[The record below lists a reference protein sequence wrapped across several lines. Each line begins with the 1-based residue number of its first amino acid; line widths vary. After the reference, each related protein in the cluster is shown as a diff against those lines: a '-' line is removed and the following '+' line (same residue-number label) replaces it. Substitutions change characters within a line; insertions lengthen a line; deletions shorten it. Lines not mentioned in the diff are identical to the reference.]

1 MNHKFLAATFWDFFF
16 TQISVGLSLF
26 GKNWELFQFS
36 QKVTARN
43 TNLKTYNK
51 HIKIYEKTMTKLETD
66 PYDIT
71 IEKIKVFITF
81 EKDEGLEL
89 KV

>member
-1 MNHKFLAATFWDFFF
+1 
-16 TQISVGLSLF
+16 
-26 GKNWELFQFS
+26 
-36 QKVTARN
+36 
-43 TNLKTYNK
+43 
-51 HIKIYEKTMTKLETD
+51 MTKLETD